1 MPAGGGPPGL
11 HRHPS
16 AEVYRV
22 EAGELALYA
31 EDEDGDVRP
40 TVAGSG
46 GVVHI
51 PGCRAHTARNE
62 SGAEACAYVV
72 FVPGAEM
79 EGFARAV
86 ARLAAAGPAAPR
98 GRRGARPGLRDRP
111 RRRRCARSHDRALA
125 HRTPRVR
132 PCGVPA
138 TASRSSP
145 SRSAAA
151 PRLRRADC
159 TGPGLRRRKHGRGFV
174 YLDPDGDRIEDAEVL
189 HRIHELVIP
198 PAWEDVWICPY
209 PGGHIQATGIDQAG
223 RKQYLYH
230 PRWRA
235 RRDQEKFEDM
245 VVFARALPALRE
257 HVEREMEAGDDL
269 GRRRVLAC
277 SVRLL
282 DRGFFRVGGE
292 DYAVTNRSYGLAT
305 MLKRHVRLRDDVLV
319 FDYPAKSGKRR
330 VQAVVDPL
338 LADVVGRLK
347 ARRGGGPELLA
358 YKDGR
363 RWVDVRSDDINEYLK
378 DATGL
383 DISAKDFR
391 TWGAT
396 VLAAVALAV
405 SGEVAATKTG
415 RKRAISRAVKE
426 VAHYLGNTPAVAR
439 ASYIDPRVFDR
450 YRDGVTIGGALSLV
464 AENGDAPAIQGPVEE
479 AVLELIE

>member
-1 MPAGGGPPGL
+1 
-11 HRHPS
+11 
-16 AEVYRV
+16 
-22 EAGELALYA
+22 
-31 EDEDGDVRP
+31 
-40 TVAGSG
+40 
-46 GVVHI
+46 
-51 PGCRAHTARNE
+51 
-62 SGAEACAYVV
+62 
-72 FVPGAEM
+72 
-79 EGFARAV
+79 
-86 ARLAAAGPAAPR
+86 
-98 GRRGARPGLRDRP
+98 
-111 RRRRCARSHDRALA
+111 
-125 HRTPRVR
+125 
-132 PCGVPA
+132 VPA
-138 TASRSSP
+138 TATRSSP
-145 SRSAAA
+145 A

-174 YLDPDGDRIEDAEVL
+174 YIDADEKRVEEPEVL
-189 HRIHELVIP
+189 QRIHELVIP

-209 PGGHIQATGIDQAG
+209 PGGHIQATGTDQAG

-235 RRDQEKFEDM
+235 RRDQQKFEDM
-245 VVFARALPALRE
+245 VVFARVLPALRD
-257 HVEREMEAGDDL
+257 HVEREMTSADGV
-269 GRRRVLAC
+269 GRERVLAC

-292 DYAVTNRSYGLAT
+292 DYAVTNKSYGLAT

-338 LADVVGRLK
+338 VADVVAQLK

-363 RWVDVRSDDINEYLK
+363 RWVDVRSEDINEYLK
-378 DATGL
+378 DATGE
-383 DISAKDFR
+383 DVSAKDFR

-450 YRDGVTIGGALSLV
+450 YRDGRTIGGALTLV
-464 AENGDAPAIQGPVEE
+464 AENGDAPAIQGPIEE
-479 AVLELIE
+479 AVLDLID